1 MPNKFTWNLSIRTK
15 LLLSYLII
23 IAICLSFFGTIVW
36 KTASNSLREESRA
49 TVLQTVNLAYETLTA
64 HMVDVEDILLALQA
78 DQVILNTLQYP
89 AANIIDDIETLESE
103 LLSVDIFRKK
113 VSSIKL
119 YLLDR
124 GDFPSND
131 DSIILTDEK
140 IKNEPW
146 YIETVKNDGTF
157 CWNVF
162 HASGSTGIVTASRLV
177 LDTQT
182 HQPIAVLRADIDLLQ
197 FAGKLEQ
204 IKLGKQGTLFLAADN
219 HIVNLSGS
227 AYINRFVNAPGLS
240 KIINNSTIDNGY
252 TDIDNIEYLVS
263 YRDLKHP
270 SLKLVGAVQCT
281 ELDDSSTFVG
291 QAIVFTALISL
302 LLSLLILSFILQNI
316 TAPLHRLANTM
327 ENFTDNLNLRMEIPS
342 NDIIGK
348 LYKSFNTMMST
359 ISNLIEDVNTLFQK
373 QKVSEL
379 KALQAQI
386 NPHFLYNT
394 LDSINWMAKKY
405 GAKDISKLATS
416 LGSFFRH
423 SLNKGQEYTTISNE
437 LQQIIS
443 YVYIQKVRF
452 KDKFDLN
459 IHVDEEIL
467 DYSIIKL
474 SLQPLVEN
482 CIVHAFEE
490 IDYKGVIDVD
500 GYRDGNYI
508 FLQVSDNGVGAN
520 TDELNKAVNKSF
532 NINEPIEKYGLHNVN
547 ERIKLYFN
555 DNCGLSF
562 SANESGG
569 ITVTIKIEVKEL

>member
-1 MPNKFTWNLSIRTK
+1 MPNKLTWNLSIRTK

-23 IAICLSFFGTIVW
+23 IVICLTFFSAIIW
-36 KTASNSLREESRA
+36 RTASNSLREESRR
-49 TVLQTVNLAYETLTA
+49 TVQQTVDLAHETLTA
-64 HMVDVEDILLALQA
+64 HMADVEDMLLSLQA
-78 DQVILNTLQYP
+78 DRIILNTLQYP
-89 AANIIDDIETLESE
+89 SENIINDIEILESE

-119 YLLDR
+119 YLLNHE
-124 GDFPSND
+124 DFPTYDNSMVFAD
-131 DSIILTDEK
+131 TK

-146 YIETVKNDGTF
+146 YIQTVKNNGMV

-162 HASGSTGIVTASRLV
+162 HASGSDGTITASRL
-177 LDTQT
+177 LIDTQT
-182 HQPIAVLRADIDLLQ
+182 HRPMAVLRADIDLLQ

-204 IKLGKQGTLFLAADN
+204 VKLGKQGTLFLVANN
-219 HIVNLSGS
+219 HIINLSGS
-227 AYINRFVNAPGLS
+227 AYINRFVNAPELFR
-240 KIINNSTIDNGY
+240 IINNSTI
-252 TDIDNIEYLVS
+252 TDSYSNIENTEYLIS
-263 YRDLKHP
+263 YRDLSAP
-270 SLKLVGAVQCT
+270 SLKLVGTVQCT
-281 ELDDSSTFVG
+281 ELNDSSTFVG
-291 QAIVFTALISL
+291 QAIIFTAIISL
-302 LLSLLILSFILQNI
+302 LISLLILSIILKNI
-316 TAPLHRLANTM
+316 TAPLHQLAHTM
-327 ENFTDNLNLRMEIPS
+327 ENFTNNTALRLDIPS
-342 NDIIGK
+342 NDVIGK

-359 ISNLIEDVNTLFQK
+359 ISNLIQDVNTLFQK

-405 GAKDISKLATS
+405 GAKDINKLATS

-459 IHVDEEIL
+459 IHVDDEIL
-467 DYSIIKL
+467 DYPIVKL
-474 SLQPLVEN
+474 SIQPLVEN

-490 IDYKGVIDVD
+490 IDYKGIIDID
-500 GYRDGNYI
+500 GYRDGDNIYI
-508 FLQVSDNGVGAN
+508 CVSDNGSGAD
-520 TDELNKAVNKSF
+520 TDELNHAVNKSF

-547 ERIKLYFN
+547 ERIKLYFSE
-555 DNCGLSF
+555 NCGLSF
-562 SANESGG
+562 QTNESGG